1 MAPTTAIEKAGTI
14 GVVGGTLTRIGR
26 MVVEEGVGLIEEVYG
41 IGIAHI
47 VHGGLTGT
55 VGTSIGRRTS
65 MGGTAT
71 TRERALPIT
80 NIVELD
86 TGTRMGMRTWDGG
99 SMVQVQQWKI
109 PPEGLC
115 ICHSFLSLSLSVPG
129 YPYAGSSMPVYYDG
143 VSAGG
148 PGMFYPPYN
157 GPVMYNPPLLSV
169 DDRTLQEYIRKQM
182 YVCS

>member
-1 MAPTTAIEKAGTI
+1 M
-14 GVVGGTLTRIGR
+14 GV
-26 MVVEEGVGLIEEVYG
+26 
-41 IGIAHI
+41 
-47 VHGGLTGT
+47 
-55 VGTSIGRRTS
+55 
-65 MGGTAT
+65 
-71 TRERALPIT
+71 
-80 NIVELD
+80 
-86 TGTRMGMRTWDGG
+86 
-99 SMVQVQQWKI
+99 QWCRYSSGKYLLKDYVFVI
-109 PPEGLC
+109 LF
-115 ICHSFLSLSLSVPG
+115 SLSLSLSLSVPG